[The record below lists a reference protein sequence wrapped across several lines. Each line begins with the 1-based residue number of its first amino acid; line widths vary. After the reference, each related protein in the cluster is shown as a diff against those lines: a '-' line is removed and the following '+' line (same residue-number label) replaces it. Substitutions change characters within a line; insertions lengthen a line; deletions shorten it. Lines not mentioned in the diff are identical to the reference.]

1 MPISPEHKLASPDEL
16 LHRQVHPTFLRDGRI
31 SSQAFKPNSGDDG
44 QLSVSRGSLASAK
57 LAFERYL
64 ARKRASCGVWS
75 ITLAEC
81 ATVAAP
87 AYADPLEDDD
97 AHAVIN
103 FAELASK
110 SQWEKAADK
119 LAAYAR
125 ARGCQHAA

>member
-1 MPISPEHKLASPDEL
+1 MPVAPEHELPSSEEL
-16 LHRQVHPTFLRDGRI
+16 LHRQVHPTFLRDGRL

-44 QLSVSRGSLASAK
+44 QLSVARGSLASAK
-57 LAFERYL
+57 AAYERYI

-75 ITLAEC
+75 VTLTEC
-81 ATVAAP
+81 AAVSAP

-103 FAELASK
+103 FNEVATK
-110 SQWEKAADK
+110 SQWDKVADK
-119 LAAYAR
+119 LAACAR